1 MKLFAKA
8 VALACLVVSSQA
20 AAQPAMPAEPRDT
33 DFQFALLK
41 YPGDWNP
48 RPHGLPRLAWEV
60 RRRTSI
66 AVDLAT
72 AQVDPEG
79 EELFNHPFIVWQG
92 TRSFAGLSEAAVNN
106 LRHHLSS
113 GGTLLVDAS
122 DGGEG
127 GGFEQAVRRELRRI
141 FPDQSLTRVAPDHVI
156 YKSFYLVDRHGGRSP
171 VHPYLEGI
179 LVEGRLAVIFSSNDL
194 AGAMARDEYGEW
206 DYDVGIG
213 GDAVREVSFR
223 LGVNLVMYALCL
235 DYKEDQVHIPFI
247 LERRR

>member
-1 MKLFAKA
+1 VKWFAKA
-8 VALACLVVSSQA
+8 AVFVLLAA
-20 AAQPAMPAEPRDT
+20 TTAWAQQDVPDVRET

-72 AQVDPEG
+72 AQVDPTDEA
-79 EELFNHPFIVWQG
+79 LFNYPFVVWQG
-92 TRSFAGLSEAAVNN
+92 TRSFGALPDAAVNN

-113 GGTLLVDAS
+113 GGTLLIDAS
-122 DGGEG
+122 DGGDG
-127 GGFEQAVRRELRRI
+127 GAFDQSVRRELRRI
-141 FPDQSLTRVAPDHVI
+141 FPERPLERVSPDHVV
-156 YKSFYLVDRHGGRSP
+156 YKSFYLVDRHGGRMP

-179 LVEGRLAVIFSSNDL
+179 FVEGRLAVILSSNDL

-206 DYDVGIG
+206 DYDVGVG